1 MRDAS
6 RDTDAVA
13 DPGCASPGAGEGLRL
28 ERQLCFALYSATN
41 LTTRLYRPLL
51 EPLGLTYPQYLAM
64 LALWERAPRSVGELG
79 EALGLDSGTLTPL
92 LKRLEAGGLVTR
104 RRDVRDERRV
114 LVGLTPAGA
123 ELRARAAAIPETL
136 RCGLPLPLEDAAALR
151 DALWQYVQALRP
163 GTAGEAETAGDADRP

>member
-1 MRDAS
+1 MRDPREAA
-6 RDTDAVA
+6 DAA
-13 DPGCASPGAGEGLRL
+13 AEAGCITPGAADGLRL

-51 EPLGLTYPQYLAM
+51 DPLGITYPQYLAM

-92 LKRLEAGGLVTR
+92 LKRLQAGGLVTR
-104 RRDVRDERRV
+104 TRDARDERRV

-123 ELRARAAAIPETL
+123 ELRVRAAAVAETL
-136 RCGLPLPLEDAAALR
+136 RCGMPLPLDDAAALR
-151 DALWQYVQALRP
+151 DALWRYVQALRP
-163 GTAGEAETAGDADRP
+163 GGTETAAAEDAEGP

>member
-6 RDTDAVA
+6 TDTAA
-13 DPGCASPGAGEGLRL
+13 EAGCIPAGAGDGLRL

-51 EPLGLTYPQYLAM
+51 DPLGITYPQYLAM
-64 LALWERAPRSVGELG
+64 LALWERAPRSVGGLG

-92 LKRLEAGGLVTR
+92 LKRLEASGFVTR
-104 RRDVRDERRV
+104 TRDARDERRV

-123 ELRARAAAIPETL
+123 ELRVRAAGVAETL
-136 RCGLPLPLEDAAALR
+136 RCGMPLPLEDAAALR

-163 GTAGEAETAGDADRP
+163 GASGETATAGDAGRP